1 MLPGVI
7 PACRRG
13 ANKNVS
19 SERSSSLA
27 PPNSLK
33 TQRPALACAG
43 RAGLRIESSTT
54 ELRWRSPNL
63 ATGFSTRYSLRLD
76 QVTLERQS
84 LQRHRNSLE
93 LFALCERDVG
103 DGAAILQRR
112 CDADS
117 SEAGVPSQ
125 GLLHRCPKGHLR
137 LGHRRLLALCG
148 GVILAFCNRLGLDD
162 LTGVVVYD
170 HLEELDIFHR
180 VNGELQFAFLHLELG
195 GNRLAVTGA
204 GRQTTLEGHPSAH
217 DGFCQRTVA
226 TFLFL
231 GRESS
236 PPAHCSQGQNRNT
249 PRHRLH
255 VMPPI

>member
-7 PACRRG
+7 PACRRGANRG

-84 LQRHRNSLE
+84 LQRHPNSLE
-93 LFALCERDVG
+93 LLTFCERDVG
-103 DGAAILQRR
+103 NGATILQRR
-112 CDADS
+112 CDADC
-117 SEAGVPSQ
+117 AKA
-125 GLLHRCPKGHLR
+125 C
-137 LGHRRLLALCG
+137 
-148 GVILAFCNRLGLDD
+148 
-162 LTGVVVYD
+162 
-170 HLEELDIFHR
+170 
-180 VNGELQFAFLHLELG
+180 
-195 GNRLAVTGA
+195 
-204 GRQTTLEGHPSAH
+204 
-217 DGFCQRTVA
+217 VA
-226 TFLFL
+226 
-231 GRESS
+231 S
-236 PPAHCSQGQNRNT
+236 
-249 PRHRLH
+249 
-255 VMPPI
+255 